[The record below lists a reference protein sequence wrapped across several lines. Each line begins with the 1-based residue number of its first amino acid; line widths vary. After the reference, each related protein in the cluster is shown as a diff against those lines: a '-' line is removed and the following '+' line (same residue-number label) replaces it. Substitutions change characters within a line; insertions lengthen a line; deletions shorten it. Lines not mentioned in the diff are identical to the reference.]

1 MGFDLRWTKNL
12 PDDQSRKDL
21 ETIVRNSTILLTR
34 LKQIIEDREK
44 SLINLGLSLEDFKD
58 SNWSHKQAHR
68 NGGLNELKRIKELIP
83 F

>member
-1 MGFDLRWTKNL
+1 MGLDLRWTKDL
-12 PDDQSRKDL
+12 PDEQSRQDL
-21 ETIVRNSTILLTR
+21 EVIVRNSTILLTR

-58 SNWSHKQAHR
+58 NNWSHKQAHR
-68 NGGLNELKRIKELIP
+68 NGSLTELKRIKELIP